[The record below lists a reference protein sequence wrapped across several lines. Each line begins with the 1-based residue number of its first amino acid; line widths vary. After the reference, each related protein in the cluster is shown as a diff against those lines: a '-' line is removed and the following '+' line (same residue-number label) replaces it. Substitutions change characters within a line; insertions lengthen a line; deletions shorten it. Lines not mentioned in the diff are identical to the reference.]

1 MAEWIELC
9 WEWLEMLG
17 LNRQKPERA
26 ALLES
31 IETPAG
37 ITSTLDSRAVASA
50 GSVPRTRIRE
60 EPPDVG
66 SRSRGADVHMCRW
79 ADGTW

>member
-1 MAEWIELC
+1 MMMLVVKVDGGAGCMAERIELC

-37 ITSTLDSRAVASA
+37 ITTTL
-50 GSVPRTRIRE
+50 E
-60 EPPDVG
+60 
-66 SRSRGADVHMCRW
+66 
-79 ADGTW
+79 